1 MLYHSH
7 SNVVLQG
14 FDEREPKLIVHALD
28 HPFLKHMDT
37 EMAKVA
43 RQLRNVHAEKA
54 KESNGKGSSASQL
67 GQGEPEEENTFDA
80 SELL

>member
-1 MLYHSH
+1 M
-7 SNVVLQG
+7 
-14 FDEREPKLIVHALD
+14 HALD

-54 KESNGKGSSASQL
+54 KESSGQSSSAAQD
-67 GQGEPEEENTFDA
+67 GQGEGGAEEDTFDA